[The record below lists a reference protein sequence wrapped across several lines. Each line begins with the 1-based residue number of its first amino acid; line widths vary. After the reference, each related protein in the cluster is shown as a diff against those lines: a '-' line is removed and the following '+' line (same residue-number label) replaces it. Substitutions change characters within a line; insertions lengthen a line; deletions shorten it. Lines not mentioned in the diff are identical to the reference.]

1 MRHYHVTF
9 RRRPRS
15 GRTPD
20 GLMEMMTM
28 VAAGNRQ
35 TAIKRAWEKLEKGF
49 TDAGDQPGPRAQW
62 YLKDVE
68 FTQPRGPIS

>member
-1 MRHYHVTF
+1 MRHYNVTF

-20 GLMEMMTM
+20 GLIEMMTM

-49 TDAGDQPGPRAQW
+49 TNAGHDPEPRARW

-68 FTQPRGPIS
+68 FAQPRGAIS